1 VTVLNRGAGVAR
13 EVVVTG
19 SLPPGVVPIGISEPP
34 SCNIGG
40 SVFRCT
46 IAEIGAGEARTI
58 SMTVASATP
67 GTYRLSAS
75 ASSDYLD
82 ADASDNSITF
92 ELIVTAPLPAPPIT
106 PTPEPQPTPTPTPTP
121 EPEPVPSSSGGGGC
135 STAPRGAPFD
145 PSLLLLAA
153 LGFVGAARRRAGP
166 VP

>member
-1 VTVLNRGAGVAR
+1 M
-13 EVVVTG
+13 
-19 SLPPGVVPIGISEPP
+19 PIP
-34 SCNIGG
+34 
-40 SVFRCT
+40 
-46 IAEIGAGEARTI
+46 EIGVGETRTI
-58 SMTVASATP
+58 SMTVTSATP
-67 GTYRLSAS
+67 GTYRLIAS

-92 ELIVTAPLPAPPIT
+92 ELIVTAPLPVPPIT
-106 PTPEPQPTPTPTPTP
+106 PTPEPQPTPTPTPV
-121 EPEPVPSSSGGGGC
+121 PEPVPASSGGGGC